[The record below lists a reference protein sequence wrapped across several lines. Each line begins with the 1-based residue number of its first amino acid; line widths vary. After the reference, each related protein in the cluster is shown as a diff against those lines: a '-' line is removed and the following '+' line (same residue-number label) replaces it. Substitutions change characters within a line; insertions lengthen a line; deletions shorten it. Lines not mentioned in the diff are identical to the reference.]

1 MLREQLEKDRR
12 ELFEKEKR
20 LRQLGGAVPV
30 SDLTPQSLYNAPS
43 MFAHKH
49 EKHSDNQDVNGPESY
64 FLAYFI

>member
-30 SDLTPQSLYNAPS
+30 SDLTPQSFYNAPS
-43 MFAHKH
+43 IPVY
-49 EKHSDNQDVNGPESY
+49 VNS
-64 FLAYFI
+64 